1 MRRPSEEAHVAA
13 AAPPPNPSDGR
24 VMRFSEI
31 QHKLRQGEIVLPAVP
46 AVLTALGRLVEDPK
60 SSMDD
65 IATTIESDSRIA
77 ADILRLANS
86 PHYVHLGRATNAKA
100 AVTRLGLRHVHNLV
114 QTIALQGFCNVS
126 DPSYQKLLTTVW
138 RRSVARAVAM
148 RALCDIV
155 DPLPSS
161 NSPGLNGDT
170 AYLIGLMADVGGSLL
185 LWVVSERK
193 GGALTA
199 EDIRDTKTALE
210 TVRKAHE
217 DLGKAML
224 TRWQFEPVVTATIGH
239 HHRDTPPVVGAAWW
253 YLFVLGDHVASLL
266 LGEPDPLSDPPNPMV
281 IERCAAEF
289 QIPRLILNRFGAE
302 LRNELESIL
311 KGIEGAR

>member
-1 MRRPSEEAHVAA
+1 M
-13 AAPPPNPSDGR
+13 
-24 VMRFSEI
+24 
-31 QHKLRQGEIVLPAVP
+31 
-46 AVLTALGRLVEDPK
+46 VEDPK